1 MNYNLFVAKGGFYV
15 NKFSD
20 KSIFILINI
29 ISVVLLAGILFCP
42 WIPILVKCIFAI
54 IILFLFAYYSGRE
67 QKGVGAVSD
76 VMIKIAE
83 HVGDIS
89 PRIDSK
95 VAGGASSFGKLSVL
109 VNNCLDKFDSDY
121 VNTLSAVAK
130 IGERG
135 LFVSTSL
142 IEAQKA
148 VFKSNEVSQAMATI
162 QKEMLVAI
170 NNITENTQNIS
181 SKAQTAVKL
190 TNDGLGLMDNAKN
203 LSQIIDSEINALNKD
218 VNTLNDNAGQI
229 AIVISVINEIS
240 DQTNLLALNAA
251 IEAARAGDAGRG
263 FAVVADEVRNLAE
276 KTVNST
282 TQIGATVSDMQKSI
296 KNVSERMNKVTA
308 KLTDQRAGIDV
319 AFDNFKDI
327 SAASND
333 LSSAINEIMVATE
346 EQNAVSHQ
354 VSENL
359 GQMGEESAIILDKVN
374 SLSSTFDNM
383 ASALGE
389 LEAKYT
395 SMSFR
400 TKSAAFVAATVAHL
414 AFMRRVVYNANMGTS
429 ISLSKHTMCAFGK
442 FYYGKGME
450 LYKND
455 PLFRSIE
462 EPHKLVHD
470 LGLKIMENIS
480 AGKGDENK
488 KNMDKLEV
496 TVNQLLDILNK
507 LVDKYS

>member
-1 MNYNLFVAKGGFYV
+1 M

-20 KSIFILINI
+20 KSIFISINI
-29 ISVVLLAGILFCP
+29 ISIILLSGILFCA
-42 WIPILVKCIFAI
+42 WLPIFVKCIFAVLV
-54 IILFLFAYYSGRE
+54 LFLFAYYSGRE
-67 QKGVGAVSD
+67 QKGIGNVSD
-76 VMIKIAE
+76 VMVKIAA
-83 HVGDIS
+83 HTGDIS
-89 PRIDSK
+89 HRIEGK
-95 VAGGASSFGKLSVL
+95 LVGGASSFGKLSVL
-109 VNNCLDKFDSDY
+109 VNNCLNRFDADS
-121 VNTLSAVAK
+121 VNTLSSVAK
-130 IGERG
+130 IGEKG
-135 LFVSTSL
+135 LFVSTAL
-142 IEAQKA
+142 IEAQRA
-148 VFKSNEVSQAMATI
+148 VFKSNEVSQAMTTI
-162 QKEMLVAI
+162 QKEMLIAI

-181 SKAQTAVKL
+181 SKAQIAVKL
-190 TNDGLGLMDNAKN
+190 TQDGLGLMDNAKN
-203 LSQIIDSEINALNKD
+203 LSQIIGSEINALNND

-296 KNVSERMNKVTA
+296 KNVAERMNKVTA
-308 KLTDQRAGIDV
+308 KLTDQRSGIDV

-327 SAASND
+327 SVACND
-333 LSSAINEIMVATE
+333 LSAAINEIMVATE

-354 VSENL
+354 VSDNL

-374 SLSSTFDNM
+374 SLNGTFDNM
-383 ASALGE
+383 ASALAE
-389 LEAKYT
+389 LEAKYM
-395 SMSFR
+395 SMKFK

-414 AFMRRVVYNANMGTS
+414 AFMRRVVYNANTGTS
-429 ISLSKHTMCAFGK
+429 ITLSKHTMCAFGK
-442 FYYGKGME
+442 FYYGEGME

-462 EPHKLVHD
+462 EPHKNVHD
-470 LGLKIMENIS
+470 LGLKIMENIA

-488 KNMDKLEV
+488 KNMDRLEV
-496 TVNQLLDILNK
+496 TVNQLLNILNN

>member
-1 MNYNLFVAKGGFYV
+1 M

-20 KSIFILINI
+20 KSIFISINI
-29 ISVVLLAGILFCP
+29 ISIILLSGILFCA
-42 WIPILVKCIFAI
+42 WLPIFVKCIFAVLV
-54 IILFLFAYYSGRE
+54 LFLFAYYSGRE
-67 QKGVGAVSD
+67 QKGIGNVSD
-76 VMIKIAE
+76 VMVKISA
-83 HVGDIS
+83 HTGDIS
-89 PRIDSK
+89 HRIEGK
-95 VAGGASSFGKLSVL
+95 LVGGASSFGKLSVL
-109 VNNCLDKFDSDY
+109 VNNCLNRFDADS
-121 VNTLSAVAK
+121 VNTLSSVAK
-130 IGERG
+130 IGEKG
-135 LFVSTSL
+135 LFVSTAL
-142 IEAQKA
+142 IEAQRA
-148 VFKSNEVSQAMATI
+148 VFKSNEVSQAMTTI
-162 QKEMLVAI
+162 QKEMLIAI

-181 SKAQTAVKL
+181 SKAQIAVKL
-190 TNDGLGLMDNAKN
+190 TQDGLGLMDNAKN
-203 LSQIIDSEINALNKD
+203 LSQIIGSEINALNND

-296 KNVSERMNKVTA
+296 KNVAERMNKVTT
-308 KLTDQRAGIDV
+308 KLTDQRSGIDV

-327 SAASND
+327 SVACND
-333 LSSAINEIMVATE
+333 LSAAINEIMVATE

-354 VSENL
+354 VSDNL

-374 SLSSTFDNM
+374 SLNGTFDNM
-383 ASALGE
+383 ASALAE
-389 LEAKYT
+389 LEAKYM
-395 SMSFR
+395 SMKFK

-414 AFMRRVVYNANMGTS
+414 AFMRRVVYNANTGTS
-429 ISLSKHTMCAFGK
+429 ITLSKHTTCAFGK
-442 FYYGKGME
+442 FYYGEGME

-462 EPHKLVHD
+462 EPHKNVHD
-470 LGLKIMENIS
+470 LGLKIMENIA

-488 KNMDKLEV
+488 KNMDRLEV
-496 TVNQLLDILNK
+496 TVNQLLNILNN